1 MLTIEAIR
9 DKVNNF
15 PANRP
20 VEELLDELV
29 VLYKIEKG
37 LQAVAEGNT
46 MTLEEAQKEMEL
58 WWKLK

>member
-1 MLTIEAIR
+1 MLTIEDTR
-9 DKVNNF
+9 SKVNSF
-15 PANRP
+15 PADRP

-37 LQAVAEGNT
+37 LQAVKDGRVL
-46 MTLEEAQKEMEL
+46 TLEEAEEEMEQ

>member
-9 DKVNNF
+9 NKVNSF

-37 LQAVAEGNT
+37 LQAVNDGNVL
-46 MTLEEAQKEMEL
+46 TLEEAEKELEL
-58 WWKLK
+58 WWKSK